1 MSLTD
6 AELEAIAL
14 KEYPTA
20 EVVAIDGRALRPT
33 LDEMVAKWSNPQHL
47 QRYAEPSAEQPA
59 QSVAAV
65 LVRRRQQNPPIPES
79 LRHQTL
85 LIDRASGQVIALSG

>member
-6 AELEAIAL
+6 AELEVIAL

-20 EVVAIDGRALRPT
+20 EVVAIDGRVLHPT
-33 LDEMVAKWSNPQHL
+33 LDQVIAKWSNPKHL
-47 QRYAEPSAEQPA
+47 ERYAEPSVEQPA
-59 QSVAAV
+59 KSVAAV
-65 LVRRRQQNPPIPES
+65 VVRRRQQNPPIPET

-85 LIDRASGQVIALSG
+85 LIDRENGQVIALSG